1 MSCPAALVRM
11 IRRHCVVTG
20 LLLLVSLS
28 ARAQD
33 DSALGFELTPFGGYR
48 FGGSFDVAE
57 STDSYELQDGSSFG
71 LILNWRHSGET
82 KWEILYSKQQ
92 TEAEFVGAAN
102 NDPVVGVDLQALQLG
117 GMYFFA
123 GDTVQPYLAATL
135 GGTHASARSSGSKS
149 DTFFSGSLGA
159 GVLIGSA
166 SRFGLR
172 LEARAYGTL
181 ARSNTN
187 LFCRTGPDANVCA
200 FRAEGDLL
208 SQVETFAGVVFRF

>member
-1 MSCPAALVRM
+1 M
-11 IRRHCVVTG
+11 
-20 LLLLVSLS
+20 SLS

-33 DSALGFELTPFGGYR
+33 DSAHGFELTPFGGYR

-71 LILNWRHSGET
+71 LILNWQHTGET
-82 KWEILYSKQQ
+82 KWEILYSRQQ
-92 TEAEFVGAAN
+92 TEAEYVGAAN
-102 NDPVVGVDLQALQLG
+102 NDPVVDVDLHSLQLG
-117 GMYFFA
+117 GMYLFE
-123 GDTVQPYLAATL
+123 GNTVQPYLAATV

-149 DTFFSGSLGA
+149 DTFFAGSIGA
-159 GVLIGSA
+159 GVLIGTG

-187 LFCRTGPDANVCA
+187 LFCQTGPDANVCA
-200 FRAEGDLL
+200 FRAEGDLI

>member
-1 MSCPAALVRM
+1 MSFPAARVRT
-11 IRRHCVVTG
+11 IRRPCVVTG
-20 LLLLVSLS
+20 LLLLVTLS

-33 DSALGFELTPFGGYR
+33 DSGPGFELTPFGGYR
-48 FGGSFDVAE
+48 FGGTFNVAE

-71 LILNWRHSGET
+71 LILNWQHSGET
-82 KWEILYSKQQ
+82 KWEILYSKQR

-102 NDPVVGVDLQALQLG
+102 NDPVVDVDLQALQLG
-117 GMYFFA
+117 GMYLFD
-123 GDTVQPYLAATL
+123 GDAVKPYLAATV
-135 GGTHASARSSGSKS
+135 GGTHFSARSSGSRS
-149 DTFFSGSLGA
+149 DTFFSGSIGG
-159 GVLIGSA
+159 GVLIGTG

-200 FRAEGDLL
+200 FRAEGDLI
-208 SQVETFAGVVFRF
+208 SQVEAFAGVVFRF